1 MDDRA
6 NLNGTRV
13 LVVEDEFLIAMEI
26 EAALEAAG
34 AIVVGPAPSLEAACS
49 LARNGDIDA
58 AILDVNLGDEHVFPA
73 AELLDQ
79 RGIPYIFHTA
89 YPPKELEG
97 RPVCVKPVEPV
108 RLIRILCDLRRVAPV
123 AAPRG

>member
-49 LARNGDIDA
+49 LARDGDIDA